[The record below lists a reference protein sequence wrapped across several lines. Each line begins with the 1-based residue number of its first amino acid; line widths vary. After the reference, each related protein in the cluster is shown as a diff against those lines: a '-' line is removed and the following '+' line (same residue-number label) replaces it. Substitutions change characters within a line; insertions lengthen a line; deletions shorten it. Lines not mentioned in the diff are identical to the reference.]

1 MAIAAAV
8 TCTRLRVNRARF
20 LIFSLFR
27 SADMG
32 LHYRRCAVR
41 PEGDAL
47 AIWRSSD
54 VKLIFSLFRPAGS
67 SLVLGFVAISRS
79 SGDLLRQVIDLADDV
94 VALFGQRSDFIPNQ
108 LPLCDRNG
116 LQLGCR
122 DSQLVDN

>member
-20 LIFSLFR
+20 
-27 SADMG
+27 
-32 LHYRRCAVR
+32 
-41 PEGDAL
+41 
-47 AIWRSSD
+47 
-54 VKLIFSLFRPAGS
+54 LIFSLFRPAGS